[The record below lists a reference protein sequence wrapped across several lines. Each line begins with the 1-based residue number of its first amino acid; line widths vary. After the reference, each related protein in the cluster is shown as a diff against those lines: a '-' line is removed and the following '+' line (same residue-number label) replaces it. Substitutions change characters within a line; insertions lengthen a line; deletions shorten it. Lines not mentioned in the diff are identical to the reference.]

1 MGPPRGFSG
10 RRPPAACG
18 LDLNT
23 GDRDGSVAGDRI
35 VVVDDVIVERMAV
48 LDEDFGPDPTLVEG
62 NGGIRSCP
70 VSVPERTPRD
80 LRSLYDREHA
90 RADRER
96 ARADAAEAHAEEL
109 RWAEVASRTDAEC

>member
-48 LDEDFGPDPTLVEG
+48 LDEDFGPTRRWSRVTAG
-62 NGGIRSCP
+62 SGRASCP
-70 VSVPERTPRD
+70 CRSARRATCG
-80 LRSLYDREHA
+80 SLYDREHA